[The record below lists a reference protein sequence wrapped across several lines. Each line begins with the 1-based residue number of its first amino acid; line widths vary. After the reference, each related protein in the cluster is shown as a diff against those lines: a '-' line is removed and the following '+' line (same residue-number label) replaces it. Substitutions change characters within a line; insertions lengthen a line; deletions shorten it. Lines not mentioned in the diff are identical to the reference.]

1 MPYPSCLLR
10 PSSLPH
16 FSSSVSLTFTYASLI
31 HTHPHLFILD
41 GLFGP
46 PLYTIVHQIDAA
58 KYLKQ
63 SSKQG
68 MLTTANGVM
77 GAGGISGGGA
87 SGSGGSGK
95 KGNAVEGWAQNTSK
109 RIFAI
114 EDDESNYDADN
125 EKKGT
130 YNTDTNPIPIFLEHT
145 L

>member
-1 MPYPSCLLR
+1 
-10 PSSLPH
+10 
-16 FSSSVSLTFTYASLI
+16 
-31 HTHPHLFILD
+31 
-41 GLFGP
+41 
-46 PLYTIVHQIDAA
+46 
-58 KYLKQ
+58 
-63 SSKQG
+63 

-87 SGSGGSGK
+87 SGSGGSGGGGSGK

-130 YNTDTNPIPIFLEHT
+130 YNTDTNPIPIILEHT